1 MRRHSETLTEFMR
14 GTRALLGEVV
24 RISSESGGLLA
35 PAVWTLR
42 GFKFGDGKKLT
53 SFSEKCSLFRD
64 AGIEYL
70 FTDNYES
77 VRNLSPYEFISNHV
91 IGKMNCFHSVCGYN
105 FSFGSGASGSSDTMR
120 NLMLA
125 SGRDSTVVPPY
136 AVGGSVVS
144 STAIRELLA
153 CGRVAEAAAML
164 DRPYSPFRN
173 RDSRKGFGQDARFS
187 DCKYF
192 AGEGIR
198 GS

>member
-1 MRRHSETLTEFMR
+1 MDLNLVTEKSF
-14 GTRALLGEVV
+14 
-24 RISSESGGLLA
+24 
-35 PAVWTLR
+35 
-42 GFKFGDGKKLT
+42 T

-125 SGRDSTVVPPY
+125 SGRDSTVVPP
-136 AVGGSVVS
+136 
-144 STAIRELLA
+144 LCCWWL
-153 CGRVAEAAAML
+153 C
-164 DRPYSPFRN
+164 
-173 RDSRKGFGQDARFS
+173 
-187 DCKYF
+187 CKFYCYP
-192 AGEGIR
+192 
-198 GS
+198 

>member
-1 MRRHSETLTEFMR
+1 MKIIRLKD
-14 GTRALLGEVV
+14 GTQVSSAPSCAAAFGNFDGVHAGHRALLGEVV

-144 STAIRELLA
+144 ST
-153 CGRVAEAAAML
+153 GY
-164 DRPYSPFRN
+164 P
-173 RDSRKGFGQDARFS
+173 
-187 DCKYF
+187 
-192 AGEGIR
+192 
-198 GS
+198 